1 MKRARLLS
9 LLSGTVFLAGTA
21 LYSVAAPP
29 PAPPLPPAPAALAA
43 PAAGGNWFHDRDD
56 RERHPMIREA
66 MEQLQQTRAM
76 LSHADHDFGGH
87 RVAAMHEIDEAI
99 RQLQQAQRADRR

>member
-1 MKRARLLS
+1 M
-9 LLSGTVFLAGTA
+9 
-21 LYSVAAPP
+21 
-29 PAPPLPPAPAALAA
+29 PPAPAVRSA
-43 PAAGGNWFHDRDD
+43 PPAGGNWFHDRDD
-56 RERHPMIREA
+56 RERHPMIRTA
-66 MEQLQQTRAM
+66 MEQLQQTRNL